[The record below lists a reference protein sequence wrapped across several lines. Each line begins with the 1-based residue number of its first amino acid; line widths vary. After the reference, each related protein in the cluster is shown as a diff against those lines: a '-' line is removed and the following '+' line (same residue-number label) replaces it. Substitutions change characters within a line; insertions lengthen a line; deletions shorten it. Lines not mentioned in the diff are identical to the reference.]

1 MKARYRVGGYI
12 DEVMG
17 GIAQLDTVKEMLDQA
32 ENDWPALLAR
42 LENMRST
49 ILNESFCRDGMVLD
63 ITGDKAV
70 LENVQPAVDSLLE
83 ELPGQSEGEKL
94 PDFYEEEHP
103 WTAPIKKLMS
113 ELVPI
118 EDEGFVLPTQVS
130 YVGKSGL
137 LYDEGEEA
145 SGASQVVSKFLRT
158 GVSRTLSILL
168 NILTTN
174 SHSHHVFVSL
184 VMTVSLGS
192 RKSYGRSVRWIL
204 HLLSFL
210 WFLLLFELSRSQL
223 VEDT

>member
-12 DEVMG
+12 DEAMS
-17 GIAQLDTVKEMLDQA
+17 GIAQLDTVRDLLDQA
-32 ENDWPALLAR
+32 ENDWPSLMAR

-70 LENVQPAVDSLLE
+70 LENIAPSIDSLLK
-83 ELPGQSEGEKL
+83 ELPGQSDGENL
-94 PDFYEEEHP
+94 PDFYKEEHP
-103 WTAPIKKLMS
+103 WVIPIKKLMA

-145 SGASQVVSKFLRT
+145 TGASQVVSKFLRT
-158 GVSRTLSILL
+158 GVSGTHFNFTIIL
-168 NILTTN
+168 
-174 SHSHHVFVSL
+174 
-184 VMTVSLGS
+184 
-192 RKSYGRSVRWIL
+192 RKI
-204 HLLSFL
+204 HLLTYST
-210 WFLLLFELSRSQL
+210 FLLYANSIFGI
-223 VEDT
+223 T